1 MKSAN
6 LYRLVLACLTLILVS
21 CGDDQTNTANNR
33 SDISSELR
41 TIASEPV
48 SSISSDHQDHKV
60 TVYKSPTCGCCT
72 EWVEHLDKAGF
83 HPLVKHPNN
92 LNSIKGQFNIESQY
106 QSCHTAVHQAGNEQ
120 YVFEG
125 HIPVKFIQQ
134 FLKNPPAG
142 ATGLTV
148 PGMPL
153 GSPGMEVQQRFTP
166 YTIYQL
172 NAGGEPTVFAT
183 VSSMEE
189 QY

>member
-1 MKSAN
+1 MLNSN

-21 CGDDQTNTANNR
+21 CGDDQAKTANN
-33 SDISSELR
+33 SQE
-41 TIASEPV
+41 
-48 SSISSDHQDHKV
+48 ISSDHQDYKV
-60 TVYKSPTCGCCT
+60 SVYKSPTCGCCA
-72 EWVEHLDKAGF
+72 EWVEHLDEAGF
-83 HPLVKHPNN
+83 HPLVKHPDN
-92 LNSIKGQFNIESQY
+92 LNSIKDQFNIEPHY
-106 QSCHTAVHQAGNEQ
+106 QSCHTAVHQTGNEQ

-134 FLKNPPAG
+134 FLKNPPTG
-142 ATGLTV
+142 ATGLAV

-172 NAGGEPTVFAT
+172 NAGEEPTVFAT
-183 VSSMEE
+183 VSNMEE